1 MLEKTILQKF
11 EVSWEYPVCFTQNV
25 FDAENTVFLEA
36 VSRREP
42 QKRHRLLFVVD
53 ESVAKAHSTLENQ
66 IAQYVS
72 RYSTS
77 LELAAPILMFPGGE
91 EAKNKPPFVENIQ
104 KQIHDLGL
112 CRQSFLVAIGGG
124 AVLDMAGYACST
136 PHRGLRLVRI
146 PTTVLSQNDSGV
158 GVKNA
163 INAFGKKNFLGTF
176 SPPFGIIN
184 DSNFLTTLS
193 FRDWI
198 SGVAEAVKV
207 ALLKAPDFFL
217 YLQEKV
223 ALILDRDIS
232 TMQEV
237 VYRCAE
243 LHLKH
248 IRTSG
253 DPFEYGSSRPL
264 DFGHWAAHKLES
276 LSNYRLRHGEA
287 VASGIALDTCYSV
300 EKGFLAEKEGRKI
313 LCLLKKLGFSLYQ
326 EEMEDKDFL
335 HGLTEFRE
343 HLGGVL
349 CIPLLKAIGS
359 PVEVQ
364 EMDASQVQKA
374 IFCLKRKSL

>member
-1 MLEKTILQKF
+1 M
-11 EVSWEYPVCFTQNV
+11 
-25 FDAENTVFLEA
+25 
-36 VSRREP
+36 
-42 QKRHRLLFVVD
+42 
-53 ESVAKAHSTLENQ
+53 
-66 IAQYVS
+66 
-72 RYSTS
+72 
-77 LELAAPILMFPGGE
+77 
-91 EAKNKPPFVENIQ
+91 
-104 KQIHDLGL
+104 
-112 CRQSFLVAIGGG
+112 
-124 AVLDMAGYACST
+124 
-136 PHRGLRLVRI
+136 RI